1 MTLFTSVLLLLLS
14 ASTITALTCY
24 SCVKET
30 EENGD
35 IVQMTETCLDKSAAT
50 VCFPG
55 QVCVEG
61 NYESPFRKGRKR
73 ITEYFKGCDEPCTD
87 EQSTEV
93 CNEKW
98 CDTDFCNDMLPE
110 EIRTYVR
117 GQEEEEEED
126 GTDMGIEE
134 ETEESR
140 VEDGGEEQGD
150 DTGTEV
156 TVDVDEDTGEQTTDE
171 GVEEGNVQDVNNDD
185 GDVEGE
191 SGDDGEEV
199 VENMDGE
206 NDETDESEGTEKSK
220 EDSTSTINTTSEG
233 EIDVEEPDEGNNGDG
248 EDGGENIKDGE
259 NVDGGDKQNETEGG
273 GKDNQVVDEEY
284 VVEKEKTDKTPDNSA
299 IPARLSDFLVLAVV
313 LAEYKLS
320 I

>member
-1 MTLFTSVLLLLLS
+1 M
-14 ASTITALTCY
+14 
-24 SCVKET
+24 KET

-110 EIRTYVR
+110 KIRTYVR
-117 GQEEEEEED
+117 GQEEEEED

-134 ETEESR
+134 ETEETT
-140 VEDGGEEQGD
+140 VVDGGEKQGE
-150 DTGTEV
+150 DTGTEA
-156 TVDVDEDTGEQTTDE
+156 TVDVDGETGEQTTNG
-171 GVEEGNVQDVNNDD
+171 GVEEENVQDGNHDD
-185 GDVEGE
+185 GNVEGD
-191 SGDDGEEV
+191 SGDDDEEV
-199 VENMDGE
+199 VENMGGE
-206 NDETDESEGTEKSK
+206 NDNTDESENGGTEESK
-220 EDSTSTINTTSEG
+220 EEGTSTINTTSEG
-233 EIDVEEPDEGNNGDG
+233 EIDVEDPDEGNNGDDV
-248 EDGGENIKDGE
+248 EDGGENVEDGE
-259 NVDGGDKQNETEGG
+259 NVEGSDKENENETEGG
-273 GKDNQVVDEEY
+273 SEDNQVVNEEY
-284 VVEKEKTDKTPDNSA
+284 VVDNEKDTNPDNSA
-299 IPARLSDFLVLAVV
+299 VPARLSNFLVLAVV
-313 LAEYKLS
+313 LALCKLS